1 MGQAGENPAL
11 TRNRYADDSLSP
23 VSRKTRVRS
32 APLSV
37 CRGMRTGVTLRGS
50 CREPEITVSDREEET
65 VPIANRGP
73 FRVVFAVLLAA
84 VMAAL
89 TTAPAHAVAYRY
101 WGFYQL
107 SDGAWVYAQKGPDQT
122 TPADGSVEGWR
133 FAVGDESAT
142 RFPRAVLTFEAVCAA
157 TPATA
162 GNKRVGLV
170 VDFGRTADAEDATT
184 PPEPKALCAVV
195 PANATSADVLR
206 TAGEL
211 RSDKGLICAVDG
223 YPATGCGGEVKEVSA
238 EAKAADTPV
247 QIAAAATTP
256 TATPSAIAAA
266 GDAATTSAS
275 TSDGTSTAAYVIAG
289 LLLLAIVAFVVVRSR
304 ASARKQS

>member
-11 TRNRYADDSLSP
+11 TRNRYAVDSLSS

-65 VPIANRGP
+65 VPIVNRGP

-89 TTAPAHAVAYRY
+89 TIAPAHAAAYRY

-107 SDGAWVYAQKGPDQT
+107 SDGAWVYAQKGSDQT

-133 FAVGDESAT
+133 FAVGDESAA
-142 RFPRAVLTFEAVCAA
+142 RYPRAVLTFEALCAA

-170 VDFGRTADAEDATT
+170 VDFGRPADGEDAAT

-195 PANATSADVLR
+195 PTSATSTDVLR
-206 TAGEL
+206 KAGEL

-223 YPATGCGGEVKEVSA
+223 YPATGCVGEVKEVSA

-247 QIAAAATTP
+247 QIAPAAAP
-256 TATPSAIAAA
+256 SATPPAVAAA
-266 GDAATTSAS
+266 GDAATTSTS
-275 TSDGTSTAAYVIAG
+275 TSNATSTAAYVIAG
-289 LLLLAIVAFVVVRSR
+289 LVLLAIIAFVVARSR